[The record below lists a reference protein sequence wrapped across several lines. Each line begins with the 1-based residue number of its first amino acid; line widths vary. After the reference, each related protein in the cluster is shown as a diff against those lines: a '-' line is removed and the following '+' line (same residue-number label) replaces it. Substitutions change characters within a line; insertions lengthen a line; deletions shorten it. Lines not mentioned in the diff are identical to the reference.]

1 MSGSIL
7 YRYPG
12 DVMEPVKDEVAEA
25 IRLSERVLEFIQ
37 HKINM

>member
-12 DVMEPVKDEVAEA
+12 EVMEPGKDEVAEA
-25 IRLSERVLEFIQ
+25 IRLAERVLEFIQ